1 MLQSFISAGNISSII
16 AVVMDVDSD
25 DFKDLKK
32 DLKDFVKDY
41 NDNALDPVLTGK
53 AIFGDDTVAGVEHD
67 LVILLQ

>member
-1 MLQSFISAGNISSII
+1 
-16 AVVMDVDSD
+16 MDVDSD